1 MKQGKADKEGKES
14 WKVEPKNKA
23 VSEEGIAEYGL
34 AQGFHPR
41 MLFAGPSFKQP
52 SVGRNS
58 LGPGG
63 GRTIHP
69 SGSQGKHK

>member
-1 MKQGKADKEGKES
+1 MKQGKADKSGKES

-23 VSEEGIAEYGL
+23 VQEEGIAEYGL
-34 AQGFHPR
+34 AQGFKPR
-41 MLFAGPSFKQP
+41 MLFGGPSFKQDQP
-52 SVGRNS
+52 SRNS

-63 GRTIHP
+63 GRTIYA

>member
-1 MKQGKADKEGKES
+1 MRQGHASKEGRAS
-14 WKVEPKNKA
+14 WKVEPKPHA
-23 VSEEGIAEYGL
+23 ASPEGVGQMGMAL
-34 AQGFHPR
+34 AFKHTPMMGGKGYTPP
-41 MLFAGPSFKQP
+41 GPDRP
-52 SVGRNS
+52 A